1 MHNGVLRNIIA
12 DLAHFRTCL
21 QFECFRASHLL
32 TEQISHQRTD
42 CCYLSTFGIRKHYSI
57 FFFLICISN
66 KIILAI
72 H

>member
-21 QFECFRASHLL
+21 QFE
-32 TEQISHQRTD
+32 
-42 CCYLSTFGIRKHYSI
+42 LSKYHTNEPTVVICQLSEFVSI
-57 FFFLICISN
+57 TPFFFFLICISN